1 MDYFN
6 SHMVTSYQYLVV
18 LKHKAL
24 DKEVCDIIKEL
35 KTKEKEERT

>member
-1 MDYFN
+1 
-6 SHMVTSYQYLVV
+6 MVTSYQYLVV